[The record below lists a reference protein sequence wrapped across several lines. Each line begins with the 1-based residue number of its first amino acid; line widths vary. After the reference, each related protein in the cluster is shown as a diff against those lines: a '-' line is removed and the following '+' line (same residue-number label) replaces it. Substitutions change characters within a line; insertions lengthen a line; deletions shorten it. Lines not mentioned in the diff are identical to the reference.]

1 MKRTIDRIA
10 PLTACLLAI
19 ACGGGEL
26 DEEDVATADDG
37 TAITTVG
44 GEAVSEQALNDW
56 NQGRRAFAQ
65 AEEQGWNESR
75 CSAVIGQFEDAIEEQ
90 GSRGF
95 SEAKYM
101 VGLTHQRC
109 GDDSAARR
117 MYNEALQDAPKMC
130 KARVAIGLL
139 DLAGGNE
146 SQARA
151 AFTRSVRDDP
161 QCTSGYV
168 NIAIMQR
175 EQGGAQ
181 EQEALRNLRR
191 ALAIESDYLPAF
203 NQMALLYYDRGRQQ
217 GGGASLD
224 LAEVVCRQAQII
236 DADYPPIYN
245 TWGLV
250 KMEKGNVIEALRFFE
265 RAIELNPEMFEA
277 QMNFAQITLS
287 FRGYED
293 AKNAFSKA
301 VQLKPDNY
309 EAHLGLGAALRGL
322 EQFDQAKAEYERAIE
337 LDGRRPEAYFNLGVL
352 YHDYLSAS
360 VEDPIP
366 PLRRAKQYYEQ
377 FMERAG
383 NANRWEETVEGITR
397 YCRDKDV
404 SKEPRSAA
412 VRHRNRHCRP
422 GRNQLIDNLIF
433 AMEQSAQMQR
443 EMEEMRRQQE
453 AQQQQQGGG
462 EGGGEGG

>member
-1 MKRTIDRIA
+1 MR
-10 PLTACLLAI
+10 LTSVMMCGLLV

-26 DEEDVATADDG
+26 SEDEVA
-37 TAITTVG
+37 TVG
-44 GEAVSEQALNDW
+44 GETVTTSDGALVSEDALNAW
-56 NQGRRAFAQ
+56 NAGRRAFAQ
-65 AEEQGWNESR
+65 AEEQGWNEDR
-75 CSAVIGQFEDAIEEQ
+75 CSSILSQFEEAISEQ
-90 GSRGF
+90 GDRGF
-95 SEAKYM
+95 AEAKYM

-109 GDDSAARR
+109 GDEGAARR
-117 MYNEALQDAPKMC
+117 AYNLALQDNEKMC

-139 DLAGGNE
+139 DLEGGNAG
-146 SQARA
+146 QARQ
-151 AFTRSVRDDP
+151 AFTRSIRDDP
-161 QCTSGYV
+161 QCTAGYV
-168 NIAIMQR
+168 NLAIMQR
-175 EQGGAQ
+175 EQGGEQ
-181 EQEALRNLRR
+181 EAEALRNLRR

-203 NQMALLYYDRGRQQ
+203 NQMALLYYNRGQKQ
-217 GGGASLD
+217 GGKASLD
-224 LAEVVCRQAQII
+224 LAEVVCRQAQLI
-236 DADYPPIYN
+236 DRGYAPIYN

-265 RAIELNPEMFEA
+265 RAIELDSEMFEA

-287 FRGYED
+287 FRGYQD
-293 AKNAFSKA
+293 ARQAFAKS

-337 LDGRRPEAYFNLGVL
+337 IDGRRPEAYFNLGVL
-352 YHDYLSAS
+352 YHDYLSTQ

-366 PLRRAKQYYEQ
+366 LLRRAKQYYSE

-383 NANRWEETVEGITR
+383 RGERWSETVEGITK

-422 GRNQLIDNLIF
+422 GRNQLIDNLIY

-443 EMEEMRRQQE
+443 EMEQMRQQ
-453 AQQQQQGGG
+453 QQQQQGG
-462 EGGGEGG
+462 EGG

>member
-1 MKRTIDRIA
+1 MRLRKIDRFA
-10 PLTACLLAI
+10 PLLACVVLV

-26 DEEDVATADDG
+26 DEEDVARGEDG
-37 TAITTVG
+37 TAITTAG

-56 NQGRRAFAQ
+56 NRGRTAY
-65 AEEQGWNESR
+65 AEADRQGWNPDR
-75 CSAVIGQFEDAIEEQ
+75 CSSVIALFESAISEQ

-95 SEAKYM
+95 AEAKYM
-101 VGLTHQRC
+101 VGLTHHKC
-109 GDDSAARR
+109 GDESAARR
-117 MYNEALQDAPKMC
+117 FYNQALQDNEKMC

-151 AFTRSVRDDP
+151 AFTRSIRDDP
-161 QCTSGYV
+161 QCTAGYV
-168 NIAIMQR
+168 NLAIMQR
-175 EQGGAQ
+175 EQGGNQ
-181 EQEALRNLRR
+181 EAEALRNLRR

-203 NQMALLYYDRGRQQ
+203 NQMALLYYNRGQQ
-217 GGGASLD
+217 SGGAASLD

-236 DADYPPIYN
+236 DGDYAPIYN

-265 RAIELNPEMFEA
+265 RAIQLNPDMFEA

-293 AKNAFSKA
+293 AKNAFAKA
-301 VQLKPDNY
+301 VQLKDDNY

-322 EQFDQAKAEYERAIE
+322 QQFDQAKAEYERAIE
-337 LDGRRPEAYFNLGVL
+337 LDARRPEAYFNLGVL

-366 PLRRAKQYYEQ
+366 PLRRAKQYYSE

-412 VRHRNRHCRP
+412 VRHRNRMCRP

-443 EMEEMRRQQE
+443 EMEQM
-453 AQQQQQGGG
+453 QQQQAAQ
-462 EGGGEGG
+462 EGGGE

>member
-1 MKRTIDRIA
+1 MRQVIDRFA
-10 PLTACLLAI
+10 PLLACVLLV

-26 DEEDVATADDG
+26 DEEDVARGDDG
-37 TAITTVG
+37 SAITTAG

-56 NQGRRAFAQ
+56 NRGRRAYAE
-65 AEEQGWNESR
+65 AEEQGWNSDR
-75 CSAVIGQFEDAIEEQ
+75 CSSVIGLFEQAISEQ

-95 SEAKYM
+95 AEAKYM
-101 VGLTHQRC
+101 VGLTHHRC
-109 GDDSAARR
+109 GDESAARR
-117 MYNEALQDAPKMC
+117 MYNEALQDNQKMC

-151 AFTRSVRDDP
+151 AFTRSISDDP
-161 QCTSGYV
+161 QCTAGYV
-168 NIAIMQR
+168 NLAIMQR
-175 EQGGAQ
+175 EEGGSQ
-181 EQEALRNLRR
+181 EAEALRNLRR

-203 NQMALLYYDRGRQQ
+203 NQMALLYYNRGQQ
-217 GGGASLD
+217 QNGGASLD

-236 DADYPPIYN
+236 DGDYAPIYN

-265 RAIELNPEMFEA
+265 RAIQLNPDMFEA

-293 AKNAFSKA
+293 AKNAFAKA
-301 VQLKPDNY
+301 VELKDDDY

-322 EQFDQAKAEYERAIE
+322 QQFDQAKSEYERAIE
-337 LDGRRPEAYFNLGVL
+337 IDARRPEAYFNLGVL

-366 PLRRAKQYYEQ
+366 PLRRAKQYYQE

-383 NANRWEETVEGITR
+383 NGNRWEETTEGITR

-412 VRHRNRHCRP
+412 VRHRNRMCRP

-443 EMEEMRRQQE
+443 EMEQMRQQQA
-453 AQQQQQGGG
+453 AQEGG
-462 EGGGEGG
+462 EGGGE